1 MIKTLRKRN
10 PKIEGVRFADWDG
23 YQDVPEYVLCE
34 DRKTRREIWVN
45 IEQFENGEREFG
57 YAQSSPDSEK
67 VKLSEEQEARVTAY
81 LWEYNNF
88 WNDYCEIKKHLYIV
102 GCEMAKL
109 EAKCPTFYAQFAKH
123 IDEKI
128 DEIKLG

>member
-10 PKIEGVRFADWDG
+10 PKIDGVRFADWDG
-23 YQDVPEYVLCE
+23 YQDVPEYVLCMDNE
-34 DRKTRREIWVN
+34 SGREIWVN
-45 IEQFENGEREFG
+45 IAEFENGEREFG

-67 VKLSEEQEARVTAY
+67 VKLSEEQAARVTAY

-88 WNDYCEIKKHLYIV
+88 WSDYIQLNKHLYIA
-102 GCEMAKL
+102 GCERAKL